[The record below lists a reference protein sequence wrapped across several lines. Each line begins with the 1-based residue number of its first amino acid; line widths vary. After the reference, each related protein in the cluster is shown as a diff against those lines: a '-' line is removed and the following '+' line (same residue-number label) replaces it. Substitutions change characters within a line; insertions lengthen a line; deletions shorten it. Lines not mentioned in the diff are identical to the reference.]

1 MTKFELVKNQSL
13 REYYGNQKFASS
25 ACGSHKFCAAGPR
38 VLAPDRRGRRRQEV
52 AAGDVHVAAT
62 RADAADRGPPPH
74 KWNRCTKPSGGSVA
88 RDSET
93 DKDVSQAVR

>member
-1 MTKFELVKNQSL
+1 METKNLPL
-13 REYYGNQKFASS
+13 AR
-25 ACGSHKFCAAGPR
+25 AAATSFVPPAR
-38 VLAPDRRGRRRQEV
+38 VLAPVRRGRRRQEV